1 MAERKHAEP
10 ARLDAL
16 RALIGVAHRE
26 DLADQLGAAIFT
38 GPPSAVAADVVGAA
52 RRGLQRLDRRPWP
65 RFDLPCQLID
75 ILEPLVEVDEPTA
88 VALVTE
94 IVRRDRSPHTLG
106 YVAFLVA
113 AGTTPAADELA
124 AHIVAIGGAAVG
136 ERLAAARARLR

>member
-1 MAERKHAEP
+1 M
-10 ARLDAL
+10 
-16 RALIGVAHRE
+16 
-26 DLADQLGAAIFT
+26 
-38 GPPSAVAADVVGAA
+38 
-52 RRGLQRLDRRPWP
+52 
-65 RFDLPCQLID
+65 
-75 ILEPLVEVDEPTA
+75 DEPTA

-136 ERLAAARARLR
+136 ERLAAGARPPQVTRSR